1 MSPDSERAD
10 ELRSQILGLVR
21 EYHAEAFA
29 PSEFQPGETQIHF
42 AGRVF
47 DERELVHLVDASLDF
62 WLTTGRYAERFERS
76 FARLLG
82 LRHALLVNSG
92 SSANLVA
99 LSCLTSRK
107 LGKRRLRTGDEVIT
121 VASSFPT
128 TVNPIV
134 QNGLVP
140 VFVDVDIPTY
150 NIDVQMLEA
159 ALSDRTRAIMV
170 AHTLGNP
177 FDLDAVTAFAREH
190 DLWLIEDCCDALGS
204 TYRGKMVGTFGD
216 LASVSFYP
224 AHHITMGEGGCV
236 LTNKGR
242 LKVLAESFRDWGRD
256 CWCAP
261 GKENTCG
268 KRFDHQLGELP
279 YGYDHKYIYSHIG
292 YNLKVTDMQAAVG
305 VAQLEKLES
314 FTEARRH
321 NFRLLHAG
329 LQEHLILPQATPHS
343 DPSWF
348 GFPLALRE
356 ESPISRDHILRF
368 MNDRKIATRLL
379 FAGNLL
385 RQPAYLD
392 VPHRRVG
399 ELTRADFVMNRV
411 FWVGVYPGLT
421 DASVQF
427 MIESFHDAIAAAPTS
442 NGRGATGRKPR
453 AVSAAGAGRRGKTG
467 QSAG

>member
-1 MSPDSERAD
+1 MSADSDRAAS
-10 ELRSQILGLVR
+10 LRAQILGLVR
-21 EYHAEAFA
+21 EYHDAEFP
-29 PSEFQPGETQIHF
+29 PSEFRAGETQIHF

-47 DERELVHLVDASLDF
+47 DDHELVNLVDASLDF
-62 WLTTGRYAERFERS
+62 WLTTGRYAEDFEKR
-76 FARLLG
+76 FARLFG

-107 LGKRRLRTGDEVIT
+107 LAKRRLRPGDEVIT

-150 NIDVQMLEA
+150 NIDVAMLED

-190 DLWLIEDCCDALGS
+190 DLWLVEDCCDALGS

-236 LTNKGR
+236 LTNTGR

-279 YGYDHKYIYSHIG
+279 HGYDHKYIYSHIG
-292 YNLKVTDMQAAVG
+292 YNLKLTDMQAAVG
-305 VAQLEKLES
+305 VAQLDKLES
-314 FTEARRH
+314 FTAARKR
-321 NFRLLHAG
+321 NFQLLYDG
-329 LQEHLILPQATPHS
+329 LQDLQEHLILPQATEHS

-356 ESPISRDHILRF
+356 DSPVSRDHILRF

-379 FAGNLL
+379 FGGNLL

-399 ELTRADFVMNRV
+399 DLARADFVMNQV

-421 DASVQF
+421 GEAVQF
-427 MIESFHDAIAAAPTS
+427 MTESFHEAIAAAPGS
-442 NGRGATGRKPR
+442 NGHAR
-453 AVSAAGAGRRGKTG
+453 VVG
-467 QSAG
+467 QSNLGSSRAKETEQAAS